1 MRRQYRLRNKDRFQK
16 VRRQGR
22 SYKHPLMIL
31 VVLPNDLPHSRFG
44 FTASKRI
51 GNAVKRN
58 RVRRL
63 MREAVRLRW
72 DAIAPGYDVVC
83 IARRPIASARFQD
96 VQAAC
101 EQLLSQAGLLQHVA
115 SPITTPH
122 HDQSA
127 IS

>member
-1 MRRQYRLRNKDRFQK
+1 VRRQYRLRDKKRFQQ

-22 SYKHPLMIL
+22 SAKHPLIIL
-31 VVLPNDLPHSRFG
+31 VVLPNGLLYSRFG

-63 MREAVRLRW
+63 MLESVRLRW
-72 DAIAPGYDVVC
+72 NDIIPGRDVVC
-83 IARRPIASARFQD
+83 IARRPIANATFQD

-101 EQLLSQAGLLQHVA
+101 EQLLDQAGLLKNA
-115 SPITTPH
+115 KRTSPRQ
-122 HDQSA
+122 HDQETLS
-127 IS
+127 

>member
-1 MRRQYRLRNKDRFQK
+1 MRRQYRLRDKGRFQQ

-22 SYKHPLMIL
+22 SVKHRLIIL
-31 VVLPNDLPHSRFG
+31 VILPNRLPYSRFG
-44 FTASKRI
+44 FSASKRI

-72 DAIAPGYDVVC
+72 DDILPGWDVVC
-83 IARRPIASARFQD
+83 IARRPVANATFQD

-101 EQLLSQAGLLQHVA
+101 EQLLAQAALLKEVKPASPLQH
-115 SPITTPH
+115 
-122 HDQSA
+122 DQAALS
-127 IS
+127 

>member
-1 MRRQYRLRNKDRFQK
+1 MRRQYRLRDKGRFQQVK
-16 VRRQGR
+16 RRGR
-22 SYKHPLMIL
+22 SVKHRLIIL
-31 VVLPNDLPHSRFG
+31 VVLPNHLPYSRFG

-72 DAIAPGYDVVC
+72 DDILPGWDVVC
-83 IARRPIASARFQD
+83 IARRPIANASFQD

-101 EQLLSQAGLLQHVA
+101 DALLAQAGLLKDA
-115 SPITTPH
+115 SAPLQ
-122 HDQSA
+122 HDQEALS
-127 IS
+127 

>member
-1 MRRQYRLRNKDRFQK
+1 VRRQFRLRDKKRFQQ

-22 SYKHPLMIL
+22 SYKHRLLIL
-31 VVLPNDLPHSRFG
+31 VILPNDLPHSRFG

-63 MREAVRLRW
+63 MRESVRLMW
-72 DAIAPGYDVVC
+72 DDIAPGWDVVC
-83 IARRPIASARFQD
+83 IARRPIANADFHD

-101 EQLLSQAGLLQHVA
+101 KQMLAQAGLLQDRHHA
-115 SPITTPH
+115 SHLQP
-122 HDQSA
+122 DQTALS
-127 IS
+127 

>member
-1 MRRQYRLRNKDRFQK
+1 VRRQYRLRSKKRFQQ

-22 SYKHPLMIL
+22 SYKHRLIIL
-31 VVLPNDLPHSRFG
+31 VILPNNLPYSRFG

-63 MREAVRLRW
+63 MREAVRLGW
-72 DAIAPGYDVVC
+72 EDIIPGKDVVC
-83 IARRPIASARFQD
+83 IARRPIATATFQD

-101 EQLLSQAGLLQHVA
+101 QLMLAQAGLLKNEKRPASLQH
-115 SPITTPH
+115 
-122 HDQSA
+122 D
-127 IS
+127 

>member
-1 MRRQYRLRNKDRFQK
+1 MRRQYRLRDKGRFQQ

-22 SYKHPLMIL
+22 SVKHRLIIL
-31 VVLPNDLPHSRFG
+31 VVLPNSLPYSRFG

-72 DAIAPGYDVVC
+72 DDILPGWDVVC
-83 IARRPIASARFQD
+83 IARRPVANASFQD

-101 EQLLSQAGLLQHVA
+101 EHLLAQAGLLKDVKPA
-115 SPITTPH
+115 SH
-122 HDQSA
+122 LQHDQEALS
-127 IS
+127 

>member
-1 MRRQYRLRNKDRFQK
+1 MRRQYRLRDKDRFQQ

-22 SYKHPLMIL
+22 SYKHPLMVL
-31 VVLPNDLPHSRFG
+31 VILPNELPHSRFG

-63 MREAVRLRW
+63 MREAVRLQW
-72 DAIAPGYDVVC
+72 DDIAPGWDVVC
-83 IARRPIASARFQD
+83 IARRPIATATFYE

-101 EQLLSQAGLLQHVA
+101 TTLLTQAGLLKNRRYEVHLR
-115 SPITTPH
+115 PE
-122 HDQSA
+122 
-127 IS
+127 

>member
-1 MRRQYRLRNKDRFQK
+1 MRRQYRLRDKRRFQQ

-22 SYKHPLMIL
+22 SYKHRLIVL
-31 VVLPNDLPHSRFG
+31 VLLPNKLSHSRFG

-63 MREAVRLRW
+63 MREAVRLQW
-72 DAIAPGYDVVC
+72 EDIAPGWDVVC
-83 IARRPIASARFQD
+83 IARQPIADATFQE

-101 EQLLSQAGLLQHVA
+101 QQLLSQAGLLRDRHRESHLQ
-115 SPITTPH
+115 S
-122 HDQSA
+122 DQTALS
-127 IS
+127 

>member
-1 MRRQYRLRNKDRFQK
+1 VRRQYRLRDKDRFQQ

-22 SYKHPLMIL
+22 SYKHPLIVMVI
-31 VVLPNDLPHSRFG
+31 LPNDLPHSRFG

-63 MREAVRLRW
+63 MREAVRLQW
-72 DAIAPGYDVVC
+72 DDIAPGWDVVC
-83 IARRPIASARFQD
+83 IARRPIATATFHE

-101 EQLLSQAGLLQHVA
+101 QTLLAKAGLLKSRRYETHLR
-115 SPITTPH
+115 SE
-122 HDQSA
+122 
-127 IS
+127 

>member
-1 MRRQYRLRNKDRFQK
+1 MRRQYRLRDKKRFQQ

-22 SYKHPLMIL
+22 SYKHRLMVL
-31 VVLPNDLPHSRFG
+31 VILPNEQPHSRFG

-63 MREAVRLRW
+63 MREAVRLQW
-72 DAIAPGYDVVC
+72 DDIAPGWDVVC
-83 IARRPIASARFQD
+83 IARRPIASATFQD

-101 EQLLSQAGLLQHVA
+101 RQLLSQAGLLRDSYRESHLQ
-115 SPITTPH
+115 S
-122 HDQSA
+122 DQTALS
-127 IS
+127 

>member
-1 MRRQYRLRNKDRFQK
+1 MRRQYRLRDKGRFQQ

-22 SYKHPLMIL
+22 SVKHRLIIL
-31 VVLPNDLPHSRFG
+31 VILPNRLPYSRFG
-44 FTASKRI
+44 FSASKRI

-72 DAIAPGYDVVC
+72 DDILPGWDVVC
-83 IARRPIASARFQD
+83 IARRPVANATFQD

-101 EQLLSQAGLLQHVA
+101 EQLLAQADLLKEVKPASPLQH
-115 SPITTPH
+115 
-122 HDQSA
+122 DQAALS
-127 IS
+127 